1 MAMMH
6 NSLVNY
12 YERIFAF
19 QQYHNWN
26 MSEIENLMPWEF
38 DVMTTMLANYLE
50 TMELQRKQQAAGG
63 MHQGV

>member
-6 NSLVNY
+6 NNLISY

-26 MSEIENLMPWEF
+26 MSEIEALMPWEF
-38 DVMTTMLANYLE
+38 DVMTSMLSNYLE
-50 TMELQRKQQAAGG
+50 TLELQRKQQSAGG
-63 MHQGV
+63 MQ

>member
-6 NSLVNY
+6 NNLINY

-26 MSEIENLMPWEF
+26 MSEIEELMPWEF
-38 DVMTTMLANYLE
+38 DVMTSMLSNYLE
-50 TMELQRKQQAAGG
+50 TMELQRKQAAAGG
-63 MHQGV
+63 MHMGA

>member
-6 NSLVNY
+6 NSLINY

-26 MSEIENLMPWEF
+26 MSEIEGLMPWEF
-38 DVMTTMLANYLE
+38 DVMTSMLSNYLE
-50 TMELQRKQQAAGG
+50 TMELQRKQAAVGG
-63 MHQGV
+63 SYTGA